1 MFSDKSDG
9 SDKSESLLR
18 EQLVRPVRPVRLVRE
33 YLKPSEK
40 LTRAFI
46 LKEGEILRVVLSTK
60 ISAVFF
66 LFRERKNWPKSCG
79 KRRFRGIF
87 AFFRPISIKLSPIL
101 LVSLL
106 IVSAD
111 AIRMSADSL
120 IVLTNTIRKTAHR
133 KGIFFALSIERA
145 VSSHSQRRK
154 IRIVLTKNKESDQP
168 EAEGARWLVAT
179 RGTPTENRTQI

>member
-1 MFSDKSDG
+1 MN
-9 SDKSESLLR
+9 
-18 EQLVRPVRPVRLVRE
+18 
-33 YLKPSEK
+33 
-40 LTRAFI
+40 
-46 LKEGEILRVVLSTK
+46 
-60 ISAVFF
+60 F
-66 LFRERKNWPKSCG
+66 L
-79 KRRFRGIF
+79 
-87 AFFRPISIKLSPIL
+87 PIL
-101 LVSLL
+101 FVGLL

-168 EAEGARWLVAT
+168 EAGGARWLVAT